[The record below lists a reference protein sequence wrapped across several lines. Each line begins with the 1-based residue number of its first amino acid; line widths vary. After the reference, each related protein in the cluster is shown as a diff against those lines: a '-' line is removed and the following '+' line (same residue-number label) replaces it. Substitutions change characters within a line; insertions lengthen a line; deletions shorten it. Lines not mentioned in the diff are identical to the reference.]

1 MDPTRVVAELP
12 QLLNQ
17 NYEIITEAEVAA
29 QELERCISQAQ
40 DAAVDVARGGGAEPD
55 TAELS
60 QKSKGK
66 KRAKPVAPSTTAS
79 TASPPDPVALT
90 DAVTAFQ
97 TEALY
102 HGALGAQLATEKMQL
117 AQQTYDLLDAH
128 VRRADDK
135 LKRMQVRCVAH
146 FV

>member
-1 MDPTRVVAELP
+1 MEPTRVVAELP

-17 NYEIITEAEVAA
+17 NYDIITEAEVAA

-40 DAAVDVARGGGAEPD
+40 DTAVFVARGGGAEVD
-55 TAELS
+55 TAEQS

-66 KRAKPVAPSTTAS
+66 KRAKPAPSTTAS
-79 TASPPDPVALT
+79 TASTPDPVALT

-97 TEALY
+97 DEATY
-102 HGALGAQLATEKMQL
+102 HGALGTQLATEKMQL

-128 VRRADDK
+128 VRRADDE
-135 LKRMQVRCVAH
+135 LKRMQVRCVAQ